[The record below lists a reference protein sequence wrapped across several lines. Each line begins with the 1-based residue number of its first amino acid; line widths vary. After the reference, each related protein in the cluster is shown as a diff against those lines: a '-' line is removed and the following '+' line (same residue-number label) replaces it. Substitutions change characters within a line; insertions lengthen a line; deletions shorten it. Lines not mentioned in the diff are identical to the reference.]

1 MFFIG
6 NLILDTSLQ
15 CTDSDNYCYSCCEDA
30 VCLAK
35 DQCQISW
42 KRVCRFAWNS
52 MLAIISI
59 SLISLILLIYMVF
72 TSLEKREAIINIGLE
87 IRK

>member
-1 MFFIG
+1 
-6 NLILDTSLQ
+6 
-15 CTDSDNYCYSCCEDA
+15 
-30 VCLAK
+30 
-35 DQCQISW
+35 
-42 KRVCRFAWNS
+42 